1 MQYAIKDLIGEKII
15 VQGALDYDNRGKGIS
30 PRRLPAWTR
39 SQIPQLM
46 DVMVRMPSGVRL
58 RFNTDSTSVAITF
71 HATNLVTPPRPRRPI
86 ALTLEVNGERYAKS
100 SNEGNQIIL
109 NSDDPTEFKLERGEP
124 DTLLFK
130 DLATG
135 EKTCEL
141 WLPHNAFIEL
151 RTLTVD
157 DQSSI
162 SLPPPDDRTRW
173 IHYGSSISHCME
185 AEDPSLIWPAV
196 AARQSKFCLQ
206 SLGFGGQCHLDQF
219 VARTIRDSD
228 AEVISIKA
236 GINVINMDS
245 MKERIFE
252 PTLHGFLD
260 TIRERKKSEPIFVVS
275 AIYCPAAEHHP
286 GPTIPDAQGK
296 FITIPG
302 HGEVRDG
309 CMTLMQSRSVLE
321 RVVTVRREAGDEN
334 LYYVNG
340 LDLFGEADADD
351 LPDDLHPNP
360 EGYIRMGE
368 RFAEQVLS
376 SIK

>member
-15 VQGALDYDNRGKGIS
+15 VQGALDYDNRGEGIS

-58 RFNTDSTSVAITF
+58 RFNTDSTSIGITF

-86 ALTLEVNGERYAKS
+86 PLTLEVNGERYAKFS
-100 SNEGNQIIL
+100 TEGNQIIL
-109 NSDDPTEFKLERGEP
+109 NSDDRTDFKLERGPP
-124 DTLLFK
+124 DTVLFN
-130 DLATG
+130 DLTAG

-151 RTLTVD
+151 RTLTID
-157 DQSSI
+157 DRSTI
-162 SLPPPDDRTRW
+162 SLAPPDDRTQW

-196 AARQSKFCLQ
+196 AARISNHCLQ
-206 SLGFGGQCHLDQF
+206 NLGFGGQCHLDQF
-219 VARTIRDSD
+219 VARTIRDSN

-252 PTLHGFLD
+252 STLHGFLD
-260 TIRERKKSEPIFVVS
+260 TIRDRKKSEPIFVVS

-286 GPTIPDAQGK
+286 GPTIPDAEGK

-302 HGEVRDG
+302 HAQVRDG
-309 CMTLMQSRSVLE
+309 CMTLLQSRVVLE
-321 RVVTVRREAGDEN
+321 RVVTVRREAGDDN

-340 LDLFGEADADD
+340 LDLFGEADAGN

-360 EGYIRMGE
+360 EGYVRMGE
-368 RFAEQVLS
+368 RFAEKVLS